1 MGKIEIDLADLGLRE
16 GDFQQELYGAIVT
29 RAASLIVKEY
39 RDKALADL
47 KQRVETAVEAEVRAA
62 VVAALAKPIQR
73 TTPWGEGKGEPTTV
87 LEIARESLA
96 RFMNQPAN
104 GIGSRHGG
112 GPRNL
117 KELLDDVVRNA
128 MHTELAEAV
137 AEARERV
144 REAIGEAIGPQ
155 VTEAI
160 RVAVRKGR

>member
-1 MGKIEIDLADLGLRE
+1 MGKIEIDLADLGLGE

-47 KQRVETAVEAEVRAA
+47 KHRVETAVEAEVRAV

-73 TTPWGEGKGEPTTV
+73 TTPWGEARGETTTV
-87 LEIARESLA
+87 LEIAREALA
-96 RFMNQPAN
+96 KYMQAQGS
-104 GIGSRHGG
+104 GIDRRHSD

-117 KELLDDVVRNA
+117 KELVDDVVRNA
-128 MHTELAEAV
+128 MRTELAEAV
-137 AEARERV
+137 ADARERV
-144 REAIGEAIGPQ
+144 RTAIGEAIGPQ

-160 RVAVRKGR
+160 QAAVRKGR